1 MAVCYSSLVAADIA
15 INTGSVRTG
24 VLPHDPAHARRPLW
38 YLTDGVIMFSQRTGV
53 RQIERTASQF
63 FSGAP
68 RQSSLQCSRTPLL
81 RSYAPLPRLT
91 EREPVK
97 KISRPP
103 TRSIHNHGEFTGLR
117 GQDYFSSVL
126 SPSLQATS
134 STSRIAWLQD
144 YSNATPT
151 SPPLLTAKASTNG
164 AETTSTAVT
173 LEEAKARIEEIIQ
186 DTHGSLKPDSTECS
200 GTSEKIGGSL
210 TLYAAEDVRQRMESL
225 VSYVTSQNPSNPA
238 GPASLS
244 LGQGVWEVFHAPHIS
259 R

>member
-1 MAVCYSSLVAADIA
+1 MAVRYSSLVAADVA
-15 INTGSVRTG
+15 INTGPMRCG
-24 VLPHDPAHARRPLW
+24 VLPHDPAHIRRPLW
-38 YLTDGVIMFSQRTGV
+38 YLTDGVKMFSHHTGV
-53 RQIERTASQF
+53 PQIVRTASRF

-68 RQSSLQCSRTPLL
+68 RQSALQCSRTPTL
-81 RSYAPLPRLT
+81 RSCAPLPRLT
-91 EREPVK
+91 EREQVTK
-97 KISRPP
+97 KSRPP
-103 TRSIHNHGEFTGLR
+103 TRSIHNYGEFTVLR
-117 GQDYFSSVL
+117 GQDHFSSVL

-144 YSNATPT
+144 HSNATPT

-164 AETTSTAVT
+164 AETMSTAAT
-173 LEEAKARIEEIIQ
+173 LEIAKAQIYEIIQ
-186 DTHGSLKPDSTECS
+186 ETHGSLKPASTECS

-225 VSYVTSQNPSNPA
+225 VSYVISQNPSNPA